1 MPCGGPA
8 CDGLKW
14 KDGTNR
20 ITAHTDES
28 LMTLL
33 FTSPSE
39 PLPFCLFSDASCKFA
54 RYALQLKMYS
64 EQQIM
69 PL

>member
-1 MPCGGPA
+1 VIGVGSLQQYPA

-14 KDGTNR
+14 KEGTNR

-33 FTSPSE
+33 FTSPSAH
-39 PLPFCLFSDASCKFA
+39 CLLCCFS
-54 RYALQLKMYS
+54 
-64 EQQIM
+64 
-69 PL
+69 